1 MASVTCV
8 PTDLLGTWTLT
19 RRVTDRLAGET
30 RHVEGTARLRA
41 EHPGLVRW
49 TEEGTM
55 RWSGGVVPVA
65 RTLDVRRAAA
75 GAWTVHFSD
84 GRVFH
89 PWLVGA
95 EVDHPCGADHY
106 RGLVSVAEDRERWSV
121 TWHSRG
127 PEKDYVLRTTHTGR
141 VLSAG
146 TGPGPRSDPRR

>member
-1 MASVTCV
+1 MTIQ
-8 PTDLLGTWTLT
+8 PTDLLGTWALD
-19 RRVTDRLAGET
+19 REVEDRLAGET
-30 RHVEGTARLRA
+30 RQVVGTATLDLVA
-41 EHPGLVRW
+41 PDHVRW
-49 TEEGTM
+49 HEEGTM

-65 RTLDVRRAAA
+65 RTLGVRRAAA

-141 VLSAG
+141 VLSG
-146 TGPGPRSDPRR
+146 GPGPGPRSDPRR